1 MEKVYDGFVSRHL
14 NRRISRPLARLLS
27 HTPATPNQVSMA
39 GLGIALA
46 SFFSFVY
53 GSHIAGA
60 ILVQASS
67 VVDGVDGDLARLK
80 GMGSD
85 FGGFMDSMLDRYADT
100 LIILGVTLWAA
111 SESSEVHV
119 WLLGFWA
126 LAGSFGVTYSR
137 ASIERVKAN
146 VFDSG
151 ITSAASRDVRL
162 LVVMVGGLAGQSLGI
177 LIALVCL
184 TNAVVLLRLLYARR
198 VLGGT

>member
-151 ITSAASRDVRL
+151 ITSAASRDVRR

>member
-1 MEKVYDGFVSRHL
+1 MEKVYNGFVSRHL

>member
-162 LVVMVGGLAGQSLGI
+162 FVVMVGGLAGQSLGI

>member
-85 FGGFMDSMLDRYADT
+85 FGGFMDSMLDRYADM

>member
-146 VFDSG
+146 VFDRG

>member
-46 SFFSFVY
+46 SFFSFAY

-162 LVVMVGGLAGQSLGI
+162 FVVMVGGLAGQSLGI